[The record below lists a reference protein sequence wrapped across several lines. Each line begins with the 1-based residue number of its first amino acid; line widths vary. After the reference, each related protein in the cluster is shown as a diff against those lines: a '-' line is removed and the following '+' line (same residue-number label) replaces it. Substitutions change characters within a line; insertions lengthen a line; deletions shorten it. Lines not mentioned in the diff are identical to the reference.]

1 MIKLNKI
8 ESPADLRNLST
19 EELQEICEEL
29 RTYIMEVVEEKGGH
43 FASPLGVVELTV
55 ALHKVFDTPE
65 DKLIWDVGHQAY
77 AHKILTGRRDSFT
90 TLRQDG
96 GISGFL
102 RREESEYDVFGAGH
116 ASTSISA
123 GVGIAKGRKLSGG
136 TERIISIIGDGAMT
150 GGLAFEGLNN
160 AAQID
165 GQFLIV
171 LNDNQMSISPT
182 VGALSHYLT
191 KVVTNPLYN
200 RVRDEIWRLTG
211 KLPKVSGA
219 VRRLLHT
226 LQEGLKSFL
235 VPGIIFEELGLRYLG
250 PIDGNNMDELLETL
264 ENLKDFQHPAVLH
277 VLTKKGAGHEEAE
290 EDSLKWY
297 SVSGKPSDNGQEQP
311 VTLGY
316 SKVFGKIA
324 CEMAEA
330 DEKVCTVVA
339 AMREGTGLVSFHD
352 EYPDRFF
359 DTGIAE
365 GHAVTFAAG
374 LSVSGMKPIVA
385 IYSTFLQRS
394 YDMIIH
400 DVALQNLPV
409 IFALDRAG
417 VVGPD
422 GPTHNGVFDLAFLS
436 TIPGFVI
443 AAPKNGNE
451 LRNLL
456 FSALDKFDRPFA
468 VRYPKA
474 SSLEFDENGQPE
486 ILEIGSWEVL
496 QPGEKLAVLAVGSMV
511 DEAVKAMSHLDSRYQ
526 PQIVNARF
534 IKPLDE
540 KLLRQ
545 IMIEFDAILTIEEG
559 SLNGG
564 FGSAVLSWLNEHG
577 YNGQFQKMGIPDEF
591 IQHGSRETLLS
602 QIQLSSEGIAN
613 RIKGILSDFEIK
625 VKL

>member
-1 MIKLNKI
+1 
-8 ESPADLRNLST
+8 
-19 EELQEICEEL
+19 
-29 RTYIMEVVEEKGGH
+29 
-43 FASPLGVVELTV
+43 
-55 ALHKVFDTPE
+55 
-65 DKLIWDVGHQAY
+65 
-77 AHKILTGRRDSFT
+77 
-90 TLRQDG
+90 
-96 GISGFL
+96 
-102 RREESEYDVFGAGH
+102 
-116 ASTSISA
+116 
-123 GVGIAKGRKLSGG
+123 
-136 TERIISIIGDGAMT
+136 
-150 GGLAFEGLNN
+150 
-160 AAQID
+160 
-165 GQFLIV
+165 
-171 LNDNQMSISPT
+171 
-182 VGALSHYLT
+182 
-191 KVVTNPLYN
+191 
-200 RVRDEIWRLTG
+200 
-211 KLPKVSGA
+211 
-219 VRRLLHT
+219 
-226 LQEGLKSFL
+226 
-235 VPGIIFEELGLRYLG
+235 
-250 PIDGNNMDELLETL
+250 
-264 ENLKDFQHPAVLH
+264 
-277 VLTKKGAGHEEAE
+277 
-290 EDSLKWY
+290 
-297 SVSGKPSDNGQEQP
+297 
-311 VTLGY
+311 
-316 SKVFGKIA
+316 
-324 CEMAEA
+324 
-330 DEKVCTVVA
+330 
-339 AMREGTGLVSFHD
+339 
-352 EYPDRFF
+352 
-359 DTGIAE
+359 
-365 GHAVTFAAG
+365 
-374 LSVSGMKPIVA
+374 
-385 IYSTFLQRS
+385 
-394 YDMIIH
+394 MIIH

-422 GPTHNGVFDLAFLS
+422 GPTHHGVFDLAFLS

-511 DEAVKAMSHLDSRYQ
+511 DEAVNAMSHLDSRYQ

>member
-1 MIKLNKI
+1 MKKLKTI
-8 ESPADLRNLST
+8 QSPADLRDLNC
-19 EELQEICEEL
+19 EELQGICDEL

-43 FASPLGVVELTV
+43 FASPLGVVDLTV
-55 ALHKVFDTPE
+55 ALHKVFNTPE
-65 DKLIWDVGHQAY
+65 DKLIWDVGHQTY
-77 AHKILTGRRDSFT
+77 AHKIITGRRDSFI
-90 TLRQDG
+90 TLRQDE

-102 RREESEYDVFGAGH
+102 RREESEYDAFGAGH

-123 GVGIAKGRKLSGG
+123 GVGMAQARKLNG
-136 TERIISIIGDGAMT
+136 TSERIISIIGDGALT

-191 KVVTNPLYN
+191 KVVTTPLYN
-200 RVRDEIWRLTG
+200 RVRDKIWKLTG
-211 KLPKVSGA
+211 KLPKISGV
-219 VRRLLHT
+219 VRRFLHT

-235 VPGIIFEELGLRYLG
+235 VPGIIFEELGLRYFG
-250 PIDGNNMDELLETL
+250 PINGNNMNELLETL
-264 ENLKDFQHPAVLH
+264 GNLNDYHHPAVLH
-277 VLTKKGAGHEEAE
+277 VLTKKGAGHEGAE

-297 SVSGKPSDNGQEQP
+297 SVSGKPSDNGQEKP
-311 VTLGY
+311 KAPDY
-316 SKVFGKIA
+316 STVFGKIA

-330 DEKVCTVVA
+330 DEKVCAVVA
-339 AMREGTGLVSFHD
+339 AMREGTGLTSFHAQ
-352 EYPDRFF
+352 YPNRFF
-359 DTGIAE
+359 DSGIAE
-365 GHAVTFAAG
+365 GHAVTSAAG
-374 LSVSGMKPIVA
+374 LSASGMKPVVA

-394 YDMIIH
+394 YDMIVH

-422 GPTHNGVFDLAFLS
+422 GPTHHGVFDMAFLR
-436 TIPGFVI
+436 TIPGLVV

-468 VRYPKA
+468 VRYPKT
-474 SSLEFDENGQPE
+474 SSIAFDENGKPE
-486 ILEIGSWEVL
+486 IIEIGNWEVL
-496 QPGEKLAVLAVGSMV
+496 QPGKNVALLAVGSMV
-511 DEAVKAMSHLDSRYQ
+511 EEAVKAAALLDDQNQ

-534 IKPLDE
+534 VKPLDE

-545 IMIEFDAILTIEEG
+545 IMTDFDAILTIEEG
-559 SLNGG
+559 ALTGG

-577 YNGQFQKMGIPDEF
+577 YKGKFQQMGIPDEF
-591 IQHGSRETLLS
+591 VQHGSREILLN
-602 QIQLSSEGIAN
+602 QLHLSSEGIADRLR
-613 RIKGILSDFEIK
+613 RILADSHLE
-625 VKL
+625 VST